1 MQVVIEAL
9 ELLTSWTSLVL
20 EENAVK
26 HIHLNPTKDSKSP
39 YIEYE
44 RAIRY
49 NYTLEERVVL
59 VDVLGMIKS
68 TASSL
73 MNARNELDPV
83 LRLHCFT
90 SIQRFSHG
98 LVTDQMTKVCDGGH
112 EGLMLMFQQ

>member
-1 MQVVIEAL
+1 M
-9 ELLTSWTSLVL
+9 
-20 EENAVK
+20 K
-26 HIHLNPTKDSKSP
+26 HVDLNTTKDPKSP

-49 NYTLEERVVL
+49 NYTQEERVVL
-59 VDVLGMIKS
+59 VDVVGMIKA

-83 LRLHCFT
+83 LRLHCFA

-98 LVTDQMTKVCDGGH
+98 LVTDQMTKVCSCGV
-112 EGLMLMFQQ
+112 